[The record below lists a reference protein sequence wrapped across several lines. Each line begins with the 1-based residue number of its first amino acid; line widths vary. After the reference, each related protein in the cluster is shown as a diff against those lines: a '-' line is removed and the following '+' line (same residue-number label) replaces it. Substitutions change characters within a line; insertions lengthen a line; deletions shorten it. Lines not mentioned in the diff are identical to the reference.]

1 METARKI
8 LEPIGDVLTTDLGV
22 LPVWAW
28 AICAALGYSALRT
41 VLYAFRVY
49 GRNIGWI
56 VLASQGVVGT
66 SLAAL
71 MAYMKTNFGS

>member
-1 METARKI
+1 METAKKI

-28 AICAALGYSALRT
+28 MICAVLGYSSLRT
-41 VLYAFRVY
+41 VLYTFRVY

-71 MAYMKTNFGS
+71 MAYINYHGG